1 MQDRRSG
8 RKWPGTD
15 ILILDQCNTEKLMV
29 GRWRDGAVEVDRHSR
44 EKHSMPGVLQCR
56 RGSEQQMV
64 K

>member
-1 MQDRRSG
+1 M
-8 RKWPGTD
+8 GTN